1 MQSSGNPSFVAR
13 FVHCTVVGGSAVVA
27 VIGSVVTDAPRGF

>member
-1 MQSSGNPSFVAR
+1 MNLSGKTSSVAR
-13 FVHCTVVGGSAVVA
+13 PGHLSVAVV